1 MDPFLL
7 QFGQKQHPVVRI
19 INMQSCEIWR
29 AWPKQ
34 MAISHSEL
42 NTVRFVNFVS
52 RRTGKIA
59 RTESSLQRVQRPLK
73 ETCVDDFT

>member
-7 QFGQKQHPVVRI
+7 QFGQKQHPVVRTVTHLI
-19 INMQSCEIWR
+19 CR
-29 AWPKQ
+29 AVKFGVPGLSKWQ
-34 MAISHSEL
+34 FHNSEL

-59 RTESSLQRVQRPLK
+59 RTESSLQRVQRQL
-73 ETCVDDFT
+73 